1 MHRIVLSMQ
10 NQYEPLYDL
19 TNPQKSIWGMEQ
31 FYKGTAVNNICGTV
45 LIHEPVNFSK
55 LYEAICT
62 FVKSNNSF
70 RIKLCFNEQN
80 EISQYFDD
88 NFEID
93 TNVKILS
100 NDIELHTLEKE
111 LVSVPF
117 QLLNSQLFKFQLFKF
132 SNNHGGFVLN
142 THHLISDACT
152 ASLVANQIISV
163 YSSLQKEETP
173 EDITHSYLDYI
184 NSEKEYINSDKFIKD
199 KAYWN
204 DLFNVMPDMATLSS
218 NSSTDITHNC
228 AAKRANYKIDNN
240 LLNRINDYCKE
251 YKISIFNFFM
261 AVYSIYIGKIQN
273 LNNFVIGTPIL
284 NRTTFKEKNTPGMF
298 ISTVPFKIDLTT
310 DLTFKDF
317 VANIALQ
324 TLGMFRHQK
333 YPYQSLLAD
342 IRTNNNSI
350 PNLYN
355 IMISYQNTKT
365 NRNSSDINYDVR
377 WTHSD
382 FTSDELDVH
391 LFDMNDTGE
400 LNISY
405 DYQNERYSDEDI
417 HDIHQRILFI
427 INQILSNNDISISS
441 LELVLPEEKIYML
454 KTYNQNKYTNINK
467 TVIDLFLEQCQIHPD
482 SIAISDKTNSLTYGQ
497 LNALSDNIKYYLL
510 KNNIRP
516 KDKIC
521 LFFPNSINLVA
532 SILAILKLG
541 ACYIPIDV
549 TYPIDRIEYIVHNSS
564 SKHILTDSENIEKLG
579 ILRSLSLNINFKN
592 FSNNEAV
599 QNIDEGILPST
610 KDLAYIIY
618 TSGSTGNP
626 KGVKIAHESLY
637 NYISWAKSVYVK
649 NEVTNFPLYSSISF
663 DLTVTSIYTPLISGN
678 AIYIYNNSNPQLLLQ
693 DILSDNKVQII
704 KLTPAHLSLLLEC
717 IPNPNVKK
725 LIVGGD
731 ILSIEICKQISS
743 LFANNIH
750 IYNEYGP
757 TEATVG
763 CMIYEYSNADKNNY
777 ASVPIGIPA
786 ANTKLYVLNDDLNLV
801 PFGHIG
807 QLYIGG
813 KCLAKGYVKLRNMN
827 AERFIQ
833 SPFNSNEKIYKTG
846 DLVKL
851 HKNGIMEYIG
861 RSDFQIKI
869 NGYRIEIGEIQSKI
883 LNYPG
888 IKDCFINVIEKDNT
902 KLLCAYYV
910 CKKPINLKYL
920 KDHLSRSLPSY
931 MIPKHFILLD
941 ELPLTNNG
949 KVDKKLLPLPTE
961 SGYDV
966 FISPET
972 QTEKQIHSIFCK
984 LLNIEKMSVTANIF
998 DYYVDSLTII
1008 KAQTILY
1015 SHGYDISSQTFYEH
1029 PSIRSLA
1036 EYLDNYSTSNRPI
1049 KEENISLIKNIDSIS
1064 LPNNHIADKY
1074 QNILLFGVTGFLGIH
1089 ILYELLTTTSSTIY
1103 CIIREKDNLNAIQ
1116 RFHNKFEFYFGKEI
1130 FRKYEDRIIPITGNL
1145 LKDNLGLYDEVYSH
1159 LGQIIDCV
1167 ISTAAIVKH
1176 YGNYDE
1182 FNATNVLGTDRIID
1196 FCLKYNIPM
1205 HYISTMSVSGY
1216 GLVKT
1221 PKKTFTE
1228 NDCYIGQ
1235 NFEDNVYVKSKFV
1248 AEQHILESCK
1258 NKGLHCSIYR
1268 IGNITNRFS
1277 DGFFQQNYGDNA
1289 FLNRII
1295 SIIKLK
1301 SIPEN
1306 LNDLEI
1312 ELTPVDYCAKFI
1324 VQLLHD
1330 TPNNINIY
1338 HIYNDKQVKLAHF
1351 VEILERYN
1359 IHISKISLEDF
1370 KNKILNSSDNYF
1382 GITNYISAITNHAFN
1397 NLKLSNTQTNNIL
1410 KGHCLEW
1417 PYITDDYIN
1426 KIIDYLIRNGLM
1438 EI

>member
-1 MHRIVLSMQ
+1 M
-10 NQYEPLYDL
+10 ELYDL
-19 TNPQKSIWGMEQ
+19 TNPQKSIWVMEQ

-240 LLNRINDYCKE
+240 LLNKINDYCKE

-342 IRTNNNSI
+342 IRANNNSI

-377 WTHSD
+377 WIHSD

-405 DYQNERYSDEDI
+405 DYQTERYSDEDI

-441 LELVLPEEKIYML
+441 LELVLPEEKTYML
-454 KTYNQNKYTNINK
+454 KAYNTSKYTNINK

-482 SIAISDKTNSLTYGQ
+482 SIAISDKTTSLTYGQ
-497 LNALSDNIKYYLL
+497 LNALSDNIKYYLF

-532 SILAILKLG
+532 SILAVLKLG
-541 ACYIPIDV
+541 ACYIPVDV

-579 ILRSLSLNINFKN
+579 ILRSLSLSINFKN
-592 FSNNEAV
+592 FSNSETV
-599 QNIDEGILPST
+599 QDIDEDMLPSP

-626 KGVKIAHESLY
+626 KGVKIAHESLC

-693 DILSDNKVQII
+693 DILTDNKVQII

-763 CMIYEYSNADKNNY
+763 CMIYEYSNTDKDNY

-807 QLYIGG
+807 QLYICG
-813 KCLAKGYVKLRNMN
+813 KCLAKGYVKLRNTN
-827 AERFIQ
+827 SERFIQ

-888 IKDCFINVIEKDNT
+888 IKDCFINVIEKDKT

-961 SGYDV
+961 SGHDV
-966 FISPET
+966 FIGPET
-972 QTEKQIHSIFCK
+972 LTEQKIHSIFCK
-984 LLNIEKMSVTANIF
+984 LLNIDKMSVTANIF
-998 DYYVDSLTII
+998 DYYVDSLIII

-1015 SHGYDISSQTFYEH
+1015 SQGYDISSQTFYEH

-1036 EYLDNYSTSNRPI
+1036 EYLDNYSTSNKPI
-1049 KEENISLIKNIDSIS
+1049 KEENISLIKTIDSIS
-1064 LPNNHIADKY
+1064 LPNNCISNKY

-1103 CIIREKDNLNAIQ
+1103 CIIRKKDNLNAIQ

-1145 LKDNLGLYDEVYSH
+1145 LKDNLGLYDEVYLH

-1196 FCLKYNIPM
+1196 FCLKYNISM

-1221 PKKTFTE
+1221 PKETFTE

-1258 NKGLHCSIYR
+1258 SKGLHCSIYR

-1306 LNDLEI
+1306 LENLEI

-1324 VQLLHD
+1324 VKLLHT
-1330 TPNNINIY
+1330 TPNNINVY
-1338 HIYNDKQVKLAHF
+1338 HIYNDNQVKLSHF
-1351 VEILERYN
+1351 IDILEKYN
-1359 IHISKISLEDF
+1359 IHISKIPFEDF
-1370 KNKILNSSDNYF
+1370 ENKILNSNDNYF
-1382 GITNYISAITNHAFN
+1382 GITNYISAITSPTFN
-1397 NLKLSNTQTNNIL
+1397 NLKLSNVKTNNIL
-1410 KGHCLEW
+1410 KENGLNW
-1417 PYITDDYIN
+1417 PDITDDYIN

-1438 EI
+1438 VI

>member
-1 MHRIVLSMQ
+1 MNKEL
-10 NQYEPLYDL
+10 YEL
-19 TNPQKSIWGMEQ
+19 TNPQKSIWVMQQ

-45 LIHEPVNFSK
+45 LIHEPVNFDK
-55 LYEAICT
+55 LYEAICI

-70 RIKLCFNEQN
+70 RIKLCFNEKN

-88 NFEID
+88 SF
-93 TNVKILS
+93 NVEPSVTMLN
-100 NDIELHTLEKE
+100 NDIELHSLEKE

-117 QLLNSQLFKFQLFKF
+117 QLLNSQLFKIQLFKF
-132 SNNHGGFVLN
+132 SNNHGGFIVN
-142 THHLISDACT
+142 AHHLISDACT
-152 ASLVANQIISV
+152 ASLVASQIMSV
-163 YSSLQKEETP
+163 YSSLLKNETP
-173 EDITHSYLDYI
+173 EDIKHSYLDYI
-184 NSEKEYINSDKFIKD
+184 NSEKEYINSEKFIKD
-199 KAYWN
+199 KTYWN
-204 DLFNVMPDMATLSS
+204 DIFNVMPDMASLS
-218 NSSTDITHNC
+218 NSSIDMTHNC
-228 AAKRANYKIDNN
+228 AAKRANYKLDKT
-240 LLNRINDYCKE
+240 LLTNINDYCKK
-251 YKISIFNFFM
+251 YRVSVFNFFM

-284 NRTTFKEKNTPGMF
+284 NRTTFTEKNTPGMF

-310 DLTFKDF
+310 NLIFRDF
-317 VANIALQ
+317 VSNIASQ

-333 YPYQSLLAD
+333 YPYQALLSD
-342 IRTNNNSI
+342 IRANNNSI

-365 NRNSSDINYDVR
+365 NRNSSDIDYEVR
-377 WTHSD
+377 WNHSD

-405 DYQNERYSDEDI
+405 DYQTEKYSDEDI

-427 INQILSNNDISISS
+427 ISQILSTEDIYISS
-441 LELVLPEEKIYML
+441 LELVLPEEKSYML
-454 KTYNQNKYTNINK
+454 KTYNTNKYTNINK

-482 SIAISDKTNSLTYGQ
+482 SIAISDKTTSLTYGQ
-497 LNALSDNIKYYLL
+497 LNALSDNIKYYLY

-516 KDKIC
+516 KDKVC

-532 SILAILKLG
+532 SILAVLKLG

-549 TYPIDRIEYIVHNSS
+549 NYPIDRIEYIVHNSS
-564 SKHILTDSENIEKLG
+564 SKHILTNSENIGKLG
-579 ILRSLSLNINFKN
+579 ILRSLSLDINFKE
-592 FSNNEAV
+592 FLNNNTSKDPIELS
-599 QNIDEGILPST
+599 LPST

-626 KGVKIAHESLY
+626 KGVKIAHESLC

-678 AIYIYNNSNPQLLLQ
+678 AIYIYSNSNPQLLLQ
-693 DILSDNKVQII
+693 DILTDNKVQII
-704 KLTPAHLSLLLEC
+704 KLTPAHMSLLLEC

-725 LIVGGD
+725 LIIGGD
-731 ILSIEICKQISS
+731 ILSIEICKQISN

-763 CMIYEYSNADKNNY
+763 CMIYEYSNTDQNNY
-777 ASVPIGIPA
+777 ASVPIGVPA
-786 ANTKLYVLNDDLNLV
+786 ANTKLYVLNNDLNLV

-813 KCLAKGYVKLRNMN
+813 KCLSKGYIKLRNMN
-827 AERFIQ
+827 AERFIP

-883 LNYPG
+883 LNYQG
-888 IKDCFINVIEKDNT
+888 IKDCFIHVIERDNS

-920 KDHLSRSLPSY
+920 KDYLSRSLPSY

-949 KVDKKLLPLPTE
+949 KVDKKLLPPPTE

-966 FISPET
+966 FTPPET
-972 QTEKQIHSIFCK
+972 QTEKEIHSIFCK

-1015 SHGYDISSQTFYEH
+1015 SQGHDISSQTFYEH
-1029 PSIRSLA
+1029 PSIRSLS
-1036 EYLDNYSTSNRPI
+1036 EYLDNSTNSVQPI
-1049 KEENISLIKNIDSIS
+1049 KEDNISLIRNIDAIS
-1064 LPNNHIADKY
+1064 LPNNCTSNKC
-1074 QNILLFGVTGFLGIH
+1074 QNILLLGVTGFLGIH

-1167 ISTAAIVKH
+1167 ISSAAIVKH

-1182 FNATNVLGTDRIID
+1182 FNATNVIGTDRIID
-1196 FCLKYNIPM
+1196 FCLKFNIPM

-1221 PKKTFTE
+1221 PKETFTE

-1235 NFEDNVYVKSKFV
+1235 SIEDNVYVKSKFV
-1248 AEQHILESCK
+1248 AEQHILEACK
-1258 NKGLHCSIYR
+1258 NQGLHCSIYR

-1306 LNDLEI
+1306 LEDLKI

-1338 HIYNDKQVKLAHF
+1338 HIYNDKRVKLAHF
-1351 VEILERYN
+1351 INILEKYN

-1370 KNKILNSSDNYF
+1370 KNKILDSDDNYF
-1382 GITNYISAITNHAFN
+1382 GITNYISTITNPAFN
-1397 NLKLSNTQTNNIL
+1397 NLKLSNAKTNNML
-1410 KGHCLEW
+1410 KENGLEW
-1417 PYITDDYIN
+1417 PDITDDYIN
-1426 KIIDYLIRNGLM
+1426 KIIDYLTRNGLM
-1438 EI
+1438 VI

>member
-240 LLNRINDYCKE
+240 LLNQINDYCKE

-405 DYQNERYSDEDI
+405 DYQTERYSDEDI

-454 KTYNQNKYTNINK
+454 KTYNKNKYTNINK

-592 FSNNEAV
+592 FSNNEVV
-599 QNIDEGILPST
+599 QNIDEGILPSP

-984 LLNIEKMSVTANIF
+984 L
-998 DYYVDSLTII
+998 
-1008 KAQTILY
+1008 
-1015 SHGYDISSQTFYEH
+1015 
-1029 PSIRSLA
+1029 
-1036 EYLDNYSTSNRPI
+1036 
-1049 KEENISLIKNIDSIS
+1049 
-1064 LPNNHIADKY
+1064 
-1074 QNILLFGVTGFLGIH
+1074 
-1089 ILYELLTTTSSTIY
+1089 
-1103 CIIREKDNLNAIQ
+1103 
-1116 RFHNKFEFYFGKEI
+1116 
-1130 FRKYEDRIIPITGNL
+1130 
-1145 LKDNLGLYDEVYSH
+1145 
-1159 LGQIIDCV
+1159 
-1167 ISTAAIVKH
+1167 
-1176 YGNYDE
+1176 
-1182 FNATNVLGTDRIID
+1182 
-1196 FCLKYNIPM
+1196 
-1205 HYISTMSVSGY
+1205 
-1216 GLVKT
+1216 
-1221 PKKTFTE
+1221 
-1228 NDCYIGQ
+1228 
-1235 NFEDNVYVKSKFV
+1235 
-1248 AEQHILESCK
+1248 
-1258 NKGLHCSIYR
+1258 
-1268 IGNITNRFS
+1268 
-1277 DGFFQQNYGDNA
+1277 
-1289 FLNRII
+1289 
-1295 SIIKLK
+1295 
-1301 SIPEN
+1301 
-1306 LNDLEI
+1306 
-1312 ELTPVDYCAKFI
+1312 
-1324 VQLLHD
+1324 
-1330 TPNNINIY
+1330 
-1338 HIYNDKQVKLAHF
+1338 
-1351 VEILERYN
+1351 
-1359 IHISKISLEDF
+1359 
-1370 KNKILNSSDNYF
+1370 
-1382 GITNYISAITNHAFN
+1382 
-1397 NLKLSNTQTNNIL
+1397 
-1410 KGHCLEW
+1410 
-1417 PYITDDYIN
+1417 
-1426 KIIDYLIRNGLM
+1426 
-1438 EI
+1438 

>member
-240 LLNRINDYCKE
+240 LLNQINDYCKE

-405 DYQNERYSDEDI
+405 DYQTERYSDEDI

-454 KTYNQNKYTNINK
+454 KTYNKNKYTNINK

-599 QNIDEGILPST
+599 QNIDEGILPSP

-851 HKNGIMEYIG
+851 H
-861 RSDFQIKI
+861 
-869 NGYRIEIGEIQSKI
+869 
-883 LNYPG
+883 
-888 IKDCFINVIEKDNT
+888 
-902 KLLCAYYV
+902 
-910 CKKPINLKYL
+910 
-920 KDHLSRSLPSY
+920 
-931 MIPKHFILLD
+931 
-941 ELPLTNNG
+941 
-949 KVDKKLLPLPTE
+949 
-961 SGYDV
+961 
-966 FISPET
+966 
-972 QTEKQIHSIFCK
+972 
-984 LLNIEKMSVTANIF
+984 
-998 DYYVDSLTII
+998 
-1008 KAQTILY
+1008 
-1015 SHGYDISSQTFYEH
+1015 
-1029 PSIRSLA
+1029 
-1036 EYLDNYSTSNRPI
+1036 
-1049 KEENISLIKNIDSIS
+1049 
-1064 LPNNHIADKY
+1064 
-1074 QNILLFGVTGFLGIH
+1074 
-1089 ILYELLTTTSSTIY
+1089 
-1103 CIIREKDNLNAIQ
+1103 
-1116 RFHNKFEFYFGKEI
+1116 
-1130 FRKYEDRIIPITGNL
+1130 
-1145 LKDNLGLYDEVYSH
+1145 
-1159 LGQIIDCV
+1159 
-1167 ISTAAIVKH
+1167 
-1176 YGNYDE
+1176 
-1182 FNATNVLGTDRIID
+1182 
-1196 FCLKYNIPM
+1196 
-1205 HYISTMSVSGY
+1205 
-1216 GLVKT
+1216 
-1221 PKKTFTE
+1221 
-1228 NDCYIGQ
+1228 
-1235 NFEDNVYVKSKFV
+1235 
-1248 AEQHILESCK
+1248 
-1258 NKGLHCSIYR
+1258 
-1268 IGNITNRFS
+1268 
-1277 DGFFQQNYGDNA
+1277 
-1289 FLNRII
+1289 
-1295 SIIKLK
+1295 
-1301 SIPEN
+1301 
-1306 LNDLEI
+1306 
-1312 ELTPVDYCAKFI
+1312 
-1324 VQLLHD
+1324 
-1330 TPNNINIY
+1330 
-1338 HIYNDKQVKLAHF
+1338 
-1351 VEILERYN
+1351 
-1359 IHISKISLEDF
+1359 
-1370 KNKILNSSDNYF
+1370 
-1382 GITNYISAITNHAFN
+1382 
-1397 NLKLSNTQTNNIL
+1397 
-1410 KGHCLEW
+1410 
-1417 PYITDDYIN
+1417 
-1426 KIIDYLIRNGLM
+1426 
-1438 EI
+1438 

>member
-1 MHRIVLSMQ
+1 MQ

-240 LLNRINDYCKE
+240 LLNQINDYCKE

-405 DYQNERYSDEDI
+405 DYQTERYSDEDI

-599 QNIDEGILPST
+599 QNIDEGILPSP

-1324 VQLLHD
+1324 VQLLYD

>member
-1 MHRIVLSMQ
+1 
-10 NQYEPLYDL
+10 
-19 TNPQKSIWGMEQ
+19 
-31 FYKGTAVNNICGTV
+31 
-45 LIHEPVNFSK
+45 
-55 LYEAICT
+55 
-62 FVKSNNSF
+62 
-70 RIKLCFNEQN
+70 
-80 EISQYFDD
+80 
-88 NFEID
+88 
-93 TNVKILS
+93 
-100 NDIELHTLEKE
+100 
-111 LVSVPF
+111 
-117 QLLNSQLFKFQLFKF
+117 
-132 SNNHGGFVLN
+132 
-142 THHLISDACT
+142 
-152 ASLVANQIISV
+152 
-163 YSSLQKEETP
+163 
-173 EDITHSYLDYI
+173 
-184 NSEKEYINSDKFIKD
+184 
-199 KAYWN
+199 
-204 DLFNVMPDMATLSS
+204 
-218 NSSTDITHNC
+218 
-228 AAKRANYKIDNN
+228 
-240 LLNRINDYCKE
+240 
-251 YKISIFNFFM
+251 
-261 AVYSIYIGKIQN
+261 
-273 LNNFVIGTPIL
+273 
-284 NRTTFKEKNTPGMF
+284 
-298 ISTVPFKIDLTT
+298 
-310 DLTFKDF
+310 
-317 VANIALQ
+317 
-324 TLGMFRHQK
+324 
-333 YPYQSLLAD
+333 
-342 IRTNNNSI
+342 
-350 PNLYN
+350 
-355 IMISYQNTKT
+355 
-365 NRNSSDINYDVR
+365 
-377 WTHSD
+377 
-382 FTSDELDVH
+382 
-391 LFDMNDTGE
+391 
-400 LNISY
+400 
-405 DYQNERYSDEDI
+405 
-417 HDIHQRILFI
+417 
-427 INQILSNNDISISS
+427 
-441 LELVLPEEKIYML
+441 
-454 KTYNQNKYTNINK
+454 
-467 TVIDLFLEQCQIHPD
+467 
-482 SIAISDKTNSLTYGQ
+482 
-497 LNALSDNIKYYLL
+497 
-510 KNNIRP
+510 
-516 KDKIC
+516 
-521 LFFPNSINLVA
+521 
-532 SILAILKLG
+532 
-541 ACYIPIDV
+541 
-549 TYPIDRIEYIVHNSS
+549 
-564 SKHILTDSENIEKLG
+564 
-579 ILRSLSLNINFKN
+579 
-592 FSNNEAV
+592 
-599 QNIDEGILPST
+599 
-610 KDLAYIIY
+610 
-618 TSGSTGNP
+618 
-626 KGVKIAHESLY
+626 
-637 NYISWAKSVYVK
+637 
-649 NEVTNFPLYSSISF
+649 
-663 DLTVTSIYTPLISGN
+663 
-678 AIYIYNNSNPQLLLQ
+678 
-693 DILSDNKVQII
+693 
-704 KLTPAHLSLLLEC
+704 
-717 IPNPNVKK
+717 
-725 LIVGGD
+725 
-731 ILSIEICKQISS
+731 
-743 LFANNIH
+743 
-750 IYNEYGP
+750 
-757 TEATVG
+757 
-763 CMIYEYSNADKNNY
+763 
-777 ASVPIGIPA
+777 
-786 ANTKLYVLNDDLNLV
+786 
-801 PFGHIG
+801 
-807 QLYIGG
+807 
-813 KCLAKGYVKLRNMN
+813 
-827 AERFIQ
+827 
-833 SPFNSNEKIYKTG
+833 
-846 DLVKL
+846 
-851 HKNGIMEYIG
+851 
-861 RSDFQIKI
+861 
-869 NGYRIEIGEIQSKI
+869 
-883 LNYPG
+883 
-888 IKDCFINVIEKDNT
+888 
-902 KLLCAYYV
+902 
-910 CKKPINLKYL
+910 
-920 KDHLSRSLPSY
+920 
-931 MIPKHFILLD
+931 
-941 ELPLTNNG
+941 
-949 KVDKKLLPLPTE
+949 
-961 SGYDV
+961 
-966 FISPET
+966 
-972 QTEKQIHSIFCK
+972 
-984 LLNIEKMSVTANIF
+984 MSVTANIF

>member
-240 LLNRINDYCKE
+240 LLNQINDYCKE

-405 DYQNERYSDEDI
+405 DYQTERYSDADI

-599 QNIDEGILPST
+599 QNIDEGILPSP

-637 NYISWAKSVYVK
+637 NYISWTKSVYVK

-851 HKNGIMEYIG
+851 YKNGIMEYIG

-1196 FCLKYNIPM
+1196 FCLKYIIPM